1 MTIWN
6 NLKSMYRS
14 MDLFGVP
21 LNLRIGNRDSYKTY
35 FGANLSFLIYGLI
48 LQSLYSLVEEVFTQ
62 SNPFVVQQDE
72 Y

>member
-1 MTIWN
+1 MTICN
-6 NLKSMYRS
+6 NLKSIYRS

-48 LQSLYSLVEEVFTQ
+48 L
-62 SNPFVVQQDE
+62 
-72 Y
+72 